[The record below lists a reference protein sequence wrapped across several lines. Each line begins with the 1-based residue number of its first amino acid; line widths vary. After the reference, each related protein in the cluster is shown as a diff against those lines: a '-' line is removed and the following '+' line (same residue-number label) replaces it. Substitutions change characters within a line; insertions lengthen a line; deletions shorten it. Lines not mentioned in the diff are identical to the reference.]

1 MKFLIKRSIN
11 IENKYIELVK
21 AFKEMDIEDKKEDVM
36 KQSLELLK
44 LLYYINKKINKY
56 NEVLPILS
64 EYNNEDEYFDNLFTI
79 IISLKEENAKL
90 LDNLNI

>member
-1 MKFLIKRSIN
+1 M
-11 IENKYIELVK
+11 ENKYIELVK
-21 AFKEMDIEDKKEDVM
+21 AFKTMDIEDKKEDIM
-36 KQSLELLK
+36 NQSLELLK

-64 EYNNEDEYFDNLFTI
+64 EYNNEDEYFNNLFTI

>member
-1 MKFLIKRSIN
+1 M
-11 IENKYIELVK
+11 ENKYIELVK

>member
-1 MKFLIKRSIN
+1 M
-11 IENKYIELVK
+11 ENKYIELIK
-21 AFKEMDIEDKKEDVM
+21 SFKEMDIEDKKEDIM
-36 KQSLELLK
+36 NQSLELLK

-79 IISLKEENAKL
+79 IISIKEENAKL

>member
-1 MKFLIKRSIN
+1 M
-11 IENKYIELVK
+11 ENKYIVLVK

>member
-1 MKFLIKRSIN
+1 M
-11 IENKYIELVK
+11 ENKYIELVK

-64 EYNNEDEYFDNLFTI
+64 EYNDEDEYFDNLFTI

>member
-1 MKFLIKRSIN
+1 
-11 IENKYIELVK
+11 
-21 AFKEMDIEDKKEDVM
+21 M

>member
-1 MKFLIKRSIN
+1 M
-11 IENKYIELVK
+11 ENKYIELIK

-36 KQSLELLK
+36 KESLELLN
-44 LLYYINKKINKY
+44 LLYYINKKIDKY
-56 NEVLPILS
+56 NELLPILP
-64 EYNNEDEYFDNLFTI
+64 EYNDEDEYFDKLFTI

>member
-1 MKFLIKRSIN
+1 M
-11 IENKYIELVK
+11 ENKYIELIK

-44 LLYYINKKINKY
+44 LLYYVNKKMDKY
-56 NEVLPILS
+56 NNLLPILP
-64 EYNNEDEYFDNLFTI
+64 EYNDEDEYFDKLFTI

-90 LDNLNI
+90 LDNLNL

>member
-1 MKFLIKRSIN
+1 M
-11 IENKYIELVK
+11 ENKYIELVK

-44 LLYYINKKINKY
+44 LLYYINKKIDKY
-56 NEVLPILS
+56 NELLPILS
-64 EYNNEDEYFDNLFTI
+64 EYNNEDEYFDKLFTI

>member
-1 MKFLIKRSIN
+1 M
-11 IENKYIELVK
+11 EYKYIELVK

-44 LLYYINKKINKY
+44 LLYYVNKKADEY
-56 NEVLPILS
+56 NELLPILS
-64 EYNNEDEYFDNLFTI
+64 EYDDEEEYFDKLFTI